1 MSRRPQNSRDPL
13 LLAIESATRVMSV
26 AILEGETLLAE
37 ISTFDERVHSERL
50 LPAIDQL
57 LCIADLSLD
66 EIEAFAVSIGPGSFT
81 GLRIGLA
88 TVKGLALGSDR
99 LVAAV
104 PTLAALTMAAAGAVR
119 PVAALLDARRDEV
132 YAACFEGPGDLGT
145 PLIPDAVLTA
155 EELAAAL
162 PPSCTVVVG
171 EGAGEVAG
179 SAAERAGGGM
189 VLLPAALGRARAFH
203 IGLLGARL
211 LARGEGQRSEDL
223 VPRYVR
229 RAEAEVRRTGERFEG
244 PDR

>member
-1 MSRRPQNSRDPL
+1 MRPRLHRDPL
-13 LLAIESATRVMSV
+13 LLSIESATRVMSV
-26 AILEGETLLAE
+26 AVLDGETLLAE

-57 LCIADLSLD
+57 LRIAGLSLD
-66 EIEAFAVSIGPGSFT
+66 EIETFAVSIGPGSFT

-88 TVKGLALGSDR
+88 TLKGLTLGSDR
-99 LVAAV
+99 LVVAV
-104 PTLAALTMAAAGAVR
+104 PTLAALTVAAAGAVG

-132 YAACFEGPGDLGT
+132 YAACLERPGDIGT
-145 PLIPDAVLTA
+145 PLIADAVFTA

-162 PPSCTVVVG
+162 PASCTVVVG
-171 EGAGEVAG
+171 EGAGQVAAA
-179 SAAERAGGGM
+179 AAERVGGGM

-211 LARGEGQRSEDL
+211 LARGEGQPSADL

-229 RAEAEVRRTGERFEG
+229 RAEAEVRRTGERFE
-244 PDR
+244 